1 MRRRAGAAAAAARA
15 RQRGQR
21 GEGTSVPSACCA
33 RPAGRSS
40 ATGGCQDDIII
51 SNEVCNPLARGQL
64 SCGARDAQE
73 LFNPCAHCTA
83 SRIGSRLERM
93 DSLSA
98 YARLWVAAE
107 VVGLIMEPFCA
118 SSVHSSTGS
127 SQRILVATGFL
138 LVYHFDC

>member
-15 RQRGQR
+15 RQRGQGR
-21 GEGTSVPSACCA
+21 GNLCSLCA

>member
-1 MRRRAGAAAAAARA
+1 MRPNSIHLIRHRYFVRCNPSLERAAR
-15 RQRGQR
+15 
-21 GEGTSVPSACCA
+21 T
-33 RPAGRSS
+33 
-40 ATGGCQDDIII
+40 
-51 SNEVCNPLARGQL
+51 LA
-64 SCGARDAQE
+64 ARDALE

-118 SSVHSSTGS
+118 CSVHSSTDGS
-127 SQRILVATGFL
+127 SQRILVATEFL